1 MKILSR
7 KEMRDADAY
16 TIETIG
22 VPGIVLMERA
32 ALALVPHCT
41 HGALILCGGGNN
53 GGDGLALARL
63 LHRDGKAPRVWLLTE
78 RPLRGDALTNLR
90 AAKNIGVSIRTSEP
104 DENAWQEELDRARM
118 VVDCIF
124 GTGLDRP
131 IEEPMRGLIAKVNAS
146 GLSVLSCDIPSGL
159 DADTGEALGIAI
171 RAHKTVTLHAMKR
184 GLLSLSNVEVADI
197 GIVEEGDLLNAER
210 REGVEAK

>member
-7 KEMRDADAY
+7 QEMRDADAY

-32 ALALVPHCT
+32 ALALQPHCT

-63 LHRDGKAPRVWLLTE
+63 LHLEGKAPRVLLLTD
-78 RPLRGDALTNLR
+78 RALRGDALTNFR
-90 AAKNIGVSIRTSEP
+90 AAQNIGVPIRAIED
-104 DENAWQEELDRARM
+104 DENRLQEELDRAQM

-131 IEEPMRGLIAKVNAS
+131 IEGPMRGWIARVNAS
-146 GLSVLSCDIPSGL
+146 GLSVLSCDIPSGI
-159 DADTGEALGIAI
+159 DADTGEALGIAV
-171 RAHKTVTLHAMKR
+171 RAQKTVTLHAMKR
-184 GLLSLSNVEVADI
+184 GLLGIPNVQVADI
-197 GIVEEGDLLNAER
+197 GIVGEGDLPDDVRTAQKELL
-210 REGVEAK
+210 